1 MCKKLLLIST
11 IILFSLTGRA
21 DTLPTTIQGIGIKYA
36 GQIIKVYKF
45 ADYITKKL
53 QLLSIDTV
61 NQQGAFKLTYNQ
73 TEPLL
78 ISVPLGI
85 YNAVLFTEKG
95 KTYNIILP
103 PFQPKT
109 KADILNP
116 FFKTVEI
123 YFGIKNIDSTNLNYQ
138 IAGFNELYHKYVDN
152 NYNNIFKNPREANVD
167 SVIQSIEDKFNTD
180 TNTFFSNY
188 RTYKYAWLKYSSY
201 MRNPDYVIREYFH
214 KKPFLYQNPAYMD
227 LFNQLFTN
235 YLALYMNTS
244 EGERLYSDIAFAKSP
259 VYVKQ
264 TFSNNMV
271 LLNDTL
277 QEFVLLKGLH
287 DAFYQKTFPTPTML
301 ITLDSV
307 ALTTKVPYHKAV
319 AENIREK
326 VLQAKSGFP
335 TPKFELRDA
344 NGVFR
349 LSSEYLANYVYL
361 NFISVESFA
370 CQQDFELLKNLHE
383 KHKKDFRI
391 VSICID
397 DDFNKAVSLFKEK
410 GYNWMLL
417 SYRTQKTIV
426 DDYKVRAY
434 PAYYLINPDGKLGMS
449 PAVSPGQNF
458 EWHFFKMLQA
468 KKKGQY

>member
-1 MCKKLLLIST
+1 MYKKTILLSA
-11 IILFSLTGRA
+11 IILFSLMGKA
-21 DTLPTTIQGIGIKYA
+21 DTLPTTIQGTNAEYA

-45 ADYITKKL
+45 ADYITKKHE
-53 QLLSIDTV
+53 LLATDTV
-61 NQQGAFKLTYNQ
+61 NKQGSFKLSYKQ
-73 TEPLL
+73 TETLL

-85 YNAVLFTEKG
+85 YNAILFTEPN

-103 PFQPKT
+103 PYQPIT
-109 KADILNP
+109 KADVLNP
-116 FFKTVEI
+116 FFKPVET
-123 YFGIKNIDSTNLNYQ
+123 YLGIKNVDSTNLNYQ
-138 IAGFNELYHKYVDN
+138 IAGFNELYYKYVEN
-152 NYNNIFKNPREANVD
+152 NYYYIFKNPHTANVD
-167 SVIQSIEDKFNTD
+167 SAIQSIEDKFNSNP
-180 TNTFFSNY
+180 NTFFYDY
-188 RTYKYAWLKYSSY
+188 RNYKYAWLKYSSY
-201 MRNPDYVIREYFH
+201 MRDPRYVIREYFH
-214 KKPFLYQNPAYMD
+214 DKPFLYQNPAYMD

-259 VYVKQ
+259 QYIKQ

-277 QEFVLLKGLH
+277 QELVLLKGLY
-287 DAFYQKTFPTPTML
+287 DAFYQKTFPTPSML

-307 ALTTKVPYHKAV
+307 ALTTKVPYHKAI
-319 AENIREK
+319 AENIQKK

-335 TPKFELRDA
+335 APKFELRDA

-349 LSSEYLANYVYL
+349 SSSDYLANYVYL

-370 CQQDFELLKNLHE
+370 CQQDFELLKKLYE
-383 KHKKDFRI
+383 KHKNDFRI
-391 VSICID
+391 VSVCID
-397 DDFNKAVSLFKEK
+397 DDFKKATDLFKEK

-449 PAVSPGQNF
+449 PAVSPGENF

-468 KKKGQY
+468 QKKKRH